1 MLRFLQTLQ
10 FVLFVFFSVAYA
22 YQLFYLVA
30 GLIGRGK
37 RGCQDA
43 SLGRYAVMIAA
54 RNEEVVIADLIHSL
68 KRQNYPGK
76 LLDIYVVAD
85 NCTDDTARVARQA
98 GATVFE
104 RFNKVQVGKGYAMDH
119 LLKAIA
125 EQKGDDYY
133 DAYMVF
139 DADNIVD
146 PNFVSE
152 MNKMFA
158 HGEYAALT
166 SYRNSKNFCD
176 NWITAGYALWF
187 LREARLLNKPRAQM
201 GVNCAVSGTG
211 FLISAE
217 VIREDGG
224 WPYHLLTEDIEF
236 SVVCATLGRKIG
248 YCGTAVVYDEQPT
261 EFRQS
266 WDQRMRW
273 SKGFYQI
280 DAKYTG
286 TLVRGIGRGGRKG
299 FSCYD
304 MLMTVAP
311 SNLITLGALAVGL
324 LICFACFSQ
333 PTFIV
338 YRVMRMML
346 RILLMTV
353 KGISM
358 SLFLFGAVTM
368 AAEWKNI
375 EGSTAKKILYTFTFP
390 FFMLTYIP
398 ISVVALMQKVEWKPI
413 RHGVTVSR
421 KKEQERI

>member
-22 YQLFYLVA
+22 YQLFYLVV
-30 GLIGRGK
+30 GLLGRGK
-37 RGCQDA
+37 PGLKDA
-43 SLGRYAVMIAA
+43 SFKRYAVMIAA
-54 RNEEVVIADLIHSL
+54 RNEEVVIADLIASL
-68 KRQNYPGK
+68 KRQNYPEK

-85 NCTDDTARVARQA
+85 NCTDQTAQVARSA

-104 RFNKVQVGKGYAMDH
+104 RFNKVQVGKGYAMDY

-125 EQKGDDYY
+125 GEKGDSYY
-133 DAYMVF
+133 DAYLVF

-146 PNFVSE
+146 ANFVAE

-158 HGEYAALT
+158 RGEYAALT

-187 LREARLLNKPRAQM
+187 LREARLLNRPRAQM

-286 TLVRGIGRGGRKG
+286 TLVRGMRRGGRKG

-338 YRVMRMML
+338 YRVMRMMA
-346 RILLMTV
+346 RILLTTV
-353 KGISM
+353 KGISF

-368 AAEWKNI
+368 AAEWKQI
-375 EGSTAKKILYTFTFP
+375 EGTAIKKIFYTFTFP
-390 FFMLTYIP
+390 LFMLTYIP